1 MVGLAL
7 STIVGDNTGKIGE
20 RRKAMGISGWRGT
33 VGVIKPTSRSTSTQ
47 DLIHLLPEGVTIIA
61 RHNDVR
67 YGELKEFNSAIPAYE
82 AMVADLAAMGVD
94 LIHPEGTP
102 PFMLLGR
109 DGEQKLIRRWQ
120 RKFGVPIFTSA
131 TNQVNALRA
140 LRVKN
145 ILHVRATSWDRN
157 NLTTV
162 GYFTD
167 AGFNVL
173 ATERFEVP
181 FAEISRISW
190 HEIYAGTKKAVL
202 KHPRAEAIYFQG
214 SGWGS
219 LKMIEP
225 LERDLGIPV
234 VYPVIARC
242 WEIQKRLRIRQPVQ
256 GYGRLLAE
264 LP

>member
-1 MVGLAL
+1 MAP
-7 STIVGDNTGKIGE
+7 
-20 RRKAMGISGWRGT
+20 SGWRGT
-33 VGVIKPTSRSTSTQ
+33 VGVIKPTRRSTSTQ
-47 DLIHLLPEGVTIIA
+47 DLTHLLPPGIRLMVQYNNV
-61 RHNDVR
+61 RHGD
-67 YGELKEFNSAIPAYE
+67 LAEFQSAIPAYE
-82 AMVADLAAMGVD
+82 AMVGELAALGVD

-102 PFMLLGR
+102 PFLLLGR
-109 DGEQKLIRRWQ
+109 AGERKLIRRWR

-131 TNQVNALRA
+131 MNQVNALRA
-140 LRVKN
+140 LKVKN
-145 ILHVRATSWDRN
+145 ILHVRATSWDRGN
-157 NLTTV
+157 RATV

-167 AGFNVL
+167 AGFKVL

-190 HEIYAGTKKAVL
+190 QEVYKTTKKAVL
-202 KHPRAEAIYFQG
+202 KHPRTEAIYIQG

-219 LKMIEP
+219 LDMIEP

-242 WEIQKRLRIRQPVQ
+242 WEIQKRLRVRAPIT

>member
-1 MVGLAL
+1 MAL
-7 STIVGDNTGKIGE
+7 
-20 RRKAMGISGWRGT
+20 SGWRGT
-33 VGVIKPTSRSTSTQ
+33 VGVIKPTRRSTSTQ
-47 DLIHLLPEGVTIIA
+47 DLAHLLPEGIRLIA
-61 RHNDVR
+61 QYNNVR
-67 YGELKEFNSAIPAYE
+67 YGALEEFKNAIPAYE
-82 AMVADLAAMGVD
+82 AMVAELAELGVD

-102 PFMLLGR
+102 PFLLLGR
-109 DGEQKLIRRWQ
+109 DGERKLIRRWR

-131 TNQVNALRA
+131 MNQVRALRA
-140 LRVKN
+140 LKVKN

-157 NLTTV
+157 NRTTV

-202 KHPRAEAIYFQG
+202 KQPRAEAIYFQG

-242 WEIQKRLRIRQPVQ
+242 WEIQKRLRVRAPIT